1 VLGLRLALKFRASVR
16 GRLGFRVRLRL
27 GSGSEAD
34 VRNGDFQEEGDAR
47 GESYIP
53 RPPSAARRVL
63 FLWKLMFGFR
73 LFDGDRN
80 AIRRSRSVDL
90 RFACDAGTF

>member
-47 GESYIP
+47 GGILH
-53 RPPSAARRVL
+53 SAPAVRCPAGAFSLEINV
-63 FLWKLMFGFR
+63 
-73 LFDGDRN
+73 
-80 AIRRSRSVDL
+80 
-90 RFACDAGTF
+90 RFPVV

>member
-1 VLGLRLALKFRASVR
+1 MLGLRLALKFRASVR

-47 GESYIP
+47 GNP
-53 RPPSAARRVL
+53 TFRARRPL
-63 FLWKLMFGFR
+63 PGGCFFFG
-73 LFDGDRN
+73 N
-80 AIRRSRSVDL
+80 
-90 RFACDAGTF
+90 